1 MNSIKNNTL
10 KITYAALFLALGMV
24 LPFLT
29 GQIPEVGNMLLP
41 MHISVMLCGLFC
53 GPLYGL
59 GIGALTPIL
68 RSLIFTMPPLMPTAF
83 SMAFELATYGF
94 VVGFMY
100 KKLQGK
106 RLAVYMSLLIS
117 MILGRIVWGIGS
129 IYFYGLVDKTFTY
142 AIFFAGAFLN
152 AVPGIILQF
161 VLIPVIIKVV
171 EKLKRGQQTQT
182 PY

>member
-10 KITYAALFLALGMV
+10 KITYAALFLALGMA

-29 GQIPEVGNMLLP
+29 GQIPEIGNMLLP
-41 MHISVMLCGLFC
+41 MHISVMLCGLIC

-94 VVGFMY
+94 VIGFVFNRF
-100 KKLQGK
+100 QGK
-106 RLAVYMSLLIS
+106 KFSVFIALLIS
-117 MILGRIVWGIGS
+117 MILGRIMWGLVS
-129 IYFYGLVDKTFTY
+129 IYFYGLVGKTFTY

-152 AVPGIILQF
+152 AIPGIILQF

-171 EKLKRGQQTQT
+171 KNFKREQQRKST
-182 PY
+182 Y

>member
-10 KITYAALFLALGMV
+10 KITYAALFLALGMA

-29 GQIPEVGNMLLP
+29 GQIPEIGNMLLP
-41 MHISVMLCGLFC
+41 MHISVMLCGLIC

-94 VVGFMY
+94 VIGLMY
-100 KKLQGK
+100 KKLHGK
-106 RLAVYMSLLIS
+106 RFAVYVSLLVT
-117 MILGRIVWGIGS
+117 MILGRIMWGLVS
-129 IYFYGLVDKTFTY
+129 IYFYGLVGKTFTY

-152 AVPGIILQF
+152 AIPGIILQF

-171 EKLKRGQQTQT
+171 KNFKREQQRKST
-182 PY
+182 Y